1 MFNFLPPLVDVFKVL
16 VSKKKKEKKVQ
27 ILQARMIHEE
37 TMTQPRLEDLR
48 A

>member
-16 VSKKKKEKKVQ
+16 VSKKKKKKVQ